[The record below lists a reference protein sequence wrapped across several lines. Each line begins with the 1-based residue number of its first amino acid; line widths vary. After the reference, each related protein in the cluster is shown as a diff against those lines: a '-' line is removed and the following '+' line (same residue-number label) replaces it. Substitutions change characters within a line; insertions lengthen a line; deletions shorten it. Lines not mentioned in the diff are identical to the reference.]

1 MNNIGGIRQMELFEI
16 EEIRNELKKGP
27 EFYTIQEAADML
39 KVHYIT
45 VYRLVNVGDIAA
57 SMVAGCW
64 RIPSIA
70 LQNYLESR
78 HPFNMPD
85 D

>member
-1 MNNIGGIRQMELFEI
+1 MELFEI
-16 EEIRNELKKGP
+16 ESIRKEIAKGP
-27 EFYTIQEAADML
+27 EFYTIQEAADIL
-39 KVHYIT
+39 KVHYMTI
-45 VYRLVNVGDIAA
+45 YRLVNAGDIDA

-70 LQNYLESR
+70 LTNYLESR

-85 D
+85 RD